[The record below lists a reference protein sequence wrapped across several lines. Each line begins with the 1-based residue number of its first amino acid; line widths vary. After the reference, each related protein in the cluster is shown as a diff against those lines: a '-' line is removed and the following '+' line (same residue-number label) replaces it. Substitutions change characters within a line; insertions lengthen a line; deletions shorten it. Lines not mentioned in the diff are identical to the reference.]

1 MHFSAF
7 CAFVNVYVPIVDTGR
22 GIAFSLV
29 YSVFCAHFCAVSNYD
44 IIKHYLIVLGQKNT
58 DPVFHRPRPVPL
70 S

>member
-29 YSVFCAHFCAVSNYD
+29 YSFFVRTFAQFQTMIS
-44 IIKHYLIVLGQKNT
+44 
-58 DPVFHRPRPVPL
+58 
-70 S
+70 